1 MNLLYRAGF
10 MHEMTDKAGEMT
22 DKQVEELKFGKIPY
36 RNCEDVKRGQKC
48 PQSTWDNKG
57 TVTREIAES
66 LWVFVRMEELFASC
80 GAETFT

>member
-1 MNLLYRAGF
+1 MEPIKFRIGFYTVGEGKVNLLYRAGF

-57 TVTREIAES
+57 TVT
-66 LWVFVRMEELFASC
+66 
-80 GAETFT
+80 